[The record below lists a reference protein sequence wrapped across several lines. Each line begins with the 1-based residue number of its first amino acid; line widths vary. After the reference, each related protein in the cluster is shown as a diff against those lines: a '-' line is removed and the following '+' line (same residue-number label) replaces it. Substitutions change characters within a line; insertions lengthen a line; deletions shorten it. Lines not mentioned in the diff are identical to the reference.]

1 MWENNSSNKLTTH
14 LPNTYFQHHV
24 FLELWTYPL
33 EYISEQSCVTR
44 YKGCYLL
51 SYPYSL
57 STINHDTSYNS
68 LNNVHEFCFLCL
80 STFLLHFSTFLF
92 SFIDCPILNV
102 SHKFSFS
109 ILMSVN
115 FLALLGLKLIE
126 RVNVNKLEDFYVF
139 LVKCLKHYIL
149 IIIVIIIIFW
159 ANKLHAEVTL

>member
-1 MWENNSSNKLTTH
+1 MWKNNSSNKLTIH

-24 FLELWTYPL
+24 FLELWTYSL
-33 EYISEQSCVTR
+33 EYISEQSSVTR
-44 YKGCYLL
+44 HEGCYLL
-51 SYPYSL
+51 SYTYSF

-115 FLALLGLKLIE
+115 FLALFRFEIE
-126 RVNVNKLEDFYVF
+126 RVNVNKLEDFYEF
-139 LVKCLKHYIL
+139 LVKYLKHYIL
-149 IIIVIIIIFW
+149 IIIVIIIISW